1 MTYSLNEA
9 DDNFSLFGNKL
20 VIYKFQSSFLQSDV
34 EILKH
39 IMTIFLG
46 GENLL
51 TSRLYMSFMIVFD
64 TLKCV
69 YSQLNFFYPF

>member
-69 YSQLNFFYPF
+69 YSQLYFFYPF